1 MKVPHSA
8 AALLLFIPVDL
19 EAQDD
24 RRRAAGDTAD
34 LPTIEVIGPPAA
46 LGTIPG
52 SGAIL
57 DSVTLAGSRVFTTSE
72 ALRKVSGVDVREEE
86 GFGLRP
92 NIGIRGLNPTRSTKV
107 LLLEDG
113 VPFVIAPYGDN
124 ATYYH
129 PPIDR
134 FDRIEVLKGSGQI
147 LYGPQ
152 TIGGVINYITP
163 AIPVRPFAAV
173 TLTPGNRGYLD
184 GRVRAG
190 GSWGRAGVLAEYM
203 RKQGDGARDN
213 VGSKLDDVTLKT
225 RLALGARQS
234 LTLRGN
240 YYRERSQVTYSGL
253 TEAEYAADPYQN
265 PFVND
270 SMKLDRWG
278 ASAIHNAELA
288 PGVALMTTAY
298 GYEVARDWW
307 RQSSN
312 SAQRPNDSSDPAC
325 GGLANLSTGC
335 GNEGRLRDYTVGGIE
350 PRLHLNYTL
359 GTVAAVTDVGV
370 RAHFES
376 QERRQVNGA
385 SPASREAGP
394 SSNPNAGLKENN
406 ERSNQAY
413 SAFAQ
418 QRFVIGPLGLVPG
431 VRVERVRYRRTN
443 LLGSDPNGVTGRT
456 SLTQVIPGVGATYQA
471 GAVTTLFAGV
481 HRGFAPPRTEDLID
495 NSTGGVVDLDAE
507 LSWNYEIG
515 VRTSPLQGLQLEAT
529 GFHMDF
535 ENQIIPASL
544 AGGSG
549 ATLTSAGQTVHRGLE
564 LGGRL
569 STSPWLG
576 GKHEV
581 YLQAAWTWLPTARF
595 AGERF
600 VYVGRGGSDEIGKV
614 YAAQNSAGTRE
625 QVSVTGRRLPYAPRH
640 LLTGTVG
647 YAHQAGLDL
656 RLEFVHVA
664 RQFGDALNTTVLSA
678 DGQQGPIPAFTIGN
692 LAASW
697 RIRPLDNTVF
707 VAVKNLFDKVYV
719 VDRTRGLLPGSPRLV
734 QAGIAQVF

>member
-8 AALLLFIPVDL
+8 AALLIWIPLDL
-19 EAQDD
+19 AAQDD
-24 RRRAAGDTAD
+24 RGAVGDTAD
-34 LPTIEVIGPPAA
+34 LPTIEVIGSPAA
-46 LGTIPG
+46 LGSIPG
-52 SGAIL
+52 SGTIL
-57 DSVTLAGSRVFTTSE
+57 DSATLASSHVFTASE
-72 ALRKVSGVDVREEE
+72 ALRKVSGVSVRDEE

-163 AIPVRPFAAV
+163 AIPARPFAAV
-173 TLTPGNRGYLD
+173 ALTPGNRGYLD

-190 GSWGRAGVLAEYM
+190 GFWGRAGVLAEYM

-225 RLALGARQS
+225 KLALGARQS

-253 TEAEYAADPYQN
+253 TETEYAADPYQN

-278 ASAIHNAELA
+278 ASAIHQIELGS
-288 PGVALMTTAY
+288 GVALMTTAY
-298 GYEVARDWW
+298 GYQVSRDWW

-312 SAQRPNDSSDPAC
+312 SGQRPNDASDPAC
-325 GGLANLSTGC
+325 GGLANLSSGC
-335 GNEGRLRDYTVGGIE
+335 GNEGRLRDYTVGGVE
-350 PRLHLNYTL
+350 PRLHLDYAL
-359 GTVAAVTDVGV
+359 GPVAAVTDIGV

-394 SSNPNAGLKENN
+394 ASNPNSGLREDN
-406 ERSNQAY
+406 ERTNQAY

-418 QRFVIGPLGLVPG
+418 QRFVLGRLGLIPG
-431 VRVERVRYRRTN
+431 IRVEQVRYRRTN
-443 LLGSDPNGVTGRT
+443 FLGSDPNGVAGRT

-471 GAVTTLFAGV
+471 GPVTTVFAGV
-481 HRGFAPPRTEDLID
+481 HRGFAPPRTEDIID

-507 LSWNYEIG
+507 LSWNYEVG
-515 VRTSPLQGLQLEAT
+515 VRTSPLEGLQLEAT

-549 ATLTSAGQTVHRGLE
+549 STLTSAGETVHRGLE
-564 LGGRL
+564 FGGRL
-569 STSPWLG
+569 STAPWLG
-576 GKHEV
+576 GRHDV
-581 YLQAAWTWLPTARF
+581 YIQAAWTWLPTARF
-595 AGERF
+595 AGERDVF
-600 VYVGRGGSDEIGKV
+600 VGTGGADEVGKV
-614 YAAQNSAGTRE
+614 YAAQNSDGTRQ
-625 QVSVTGRRLPYAPRH
+625 QVSVTGRRLPYAPRN

-647 YAHQAGLDL
+647 YAHQSGLDL
-656 RLEFVHVA
+656 QLEGVHVGS
-664 RQFGDALNTTVLSA
+664 QFGDALNTTVLSA
-678 DGQQGPIPAFTIGN
+678 DGQQGPISAFTIWH

-697 RIRPLDNTVF
+697 HIRPLDNTVF
-707 VAVKNLFDKVYV
+707 VTVKNLFDKVYV
-719 VDRTRGLLPGSPRLV
+719 VDRTRGLIPGSPRLL
-734 QAGIAQVF
+734 QAGIVQVF